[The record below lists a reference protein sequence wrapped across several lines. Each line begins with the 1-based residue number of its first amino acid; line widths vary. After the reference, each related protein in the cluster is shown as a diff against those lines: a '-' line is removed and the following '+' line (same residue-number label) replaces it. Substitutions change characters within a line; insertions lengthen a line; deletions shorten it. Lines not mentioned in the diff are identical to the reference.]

1 METPE
6 ICKLPVPATPDAVL
20 FLWVPGSC
28 LPEAFEV
35 LEAWRFSYVTNI
47 VWIKNVVGLGN
58 WVRNQ
63 HELLLIGRRGNMP
76 CPLPANRPPSVIQA
90 PRREHSQKP
99 DAAYALIERMYPG
112 LPKLELFARNIRPGW
127 SAWGNEVQ
135 RQPNNGNSMRV
146 VPRDCGSCPGCGGP
160 GGADHAHGGP

>member
-6 ICKLPVPATPDAVL
+6 ICKIPVPATPDAVL

-35 LEAWRFSYVTNI
+35 LEAWGFEYVTNI

-63 HELLLIGRRGNMP
+63 HELLLIGRRGQYARTIASQSTP
-76 CPLPANRPPSVIQA
+76 FDYSSA
-90 PRREHSQKP
+90 PEGTLSK
-99 DAAYALIERMYPG
+99 AG
-112 LPKLELFARNIRPGW
+112 
-127 SAWGNEVQ
+127 
-135 RQPNNGNSMRV
+135 
-146 VPRDCGSCPGCGGP
+146 
-160 GGADHAHGGP
+160 